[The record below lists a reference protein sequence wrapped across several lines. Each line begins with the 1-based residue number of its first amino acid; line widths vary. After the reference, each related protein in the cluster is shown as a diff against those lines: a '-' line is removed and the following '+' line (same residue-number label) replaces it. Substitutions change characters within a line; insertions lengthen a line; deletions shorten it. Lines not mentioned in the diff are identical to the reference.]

1 MVRFHKLRKLG
12 QNANGEKGGVEMP
25 RDHLRVAGLFDEDG
39 DLVDQP
45 QVAIAFDGDGRWT
58 IKLVEG
64 PEDAADLFGE
74 VPAVEDIEA

>member
-1 MVRFHKLRKLG
+1 M
-12 QNANGEKGGVEMP
+12 
-25 RDHLRVAGLFDEDG
+25 
-39 DLVDQP
+39 DQP
-45 QVAIAFDGDGRWT
+45 QLAIAFDGDGRWI